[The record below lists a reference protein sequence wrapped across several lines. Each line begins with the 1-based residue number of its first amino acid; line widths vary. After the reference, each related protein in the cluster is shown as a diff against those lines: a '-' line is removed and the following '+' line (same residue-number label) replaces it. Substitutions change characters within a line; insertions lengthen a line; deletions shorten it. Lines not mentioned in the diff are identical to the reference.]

1 MKTWADEGAEP
12 DDRAELI
19 AQHAADDLRR
29 ERYIGETGYT
39 SPADYRAAR
48 EFG

>member
-1 MKTWADEGAEP
+1 MTRQADDPNEP

-19 AQHAADDLRR
+19 AQAAEDDNRT
-29 ERYIGETGYT
+29 ERYIGETGYVH
-39 SPADYRAAR
+39 PGDYRAAR